1 MVHSD
6 TIWNDVL
13 EVGTAETMIKAKTQ
27 NWCIVALFE
36 TNVRRLEQLRTFWSQ
51 GRCMVHSDTI
61 KNDVLEFGTA
71 EKILKARMQNCAF
84 WCYLKRCFGS
94 WNCLE
99 NFDLVAFFIT
109 SNIRFLNTPVSLQ
122 TLKDMTY
129 SLNCISV
136 LLCTQSVYFVWV
148 VVMEVTSLA
157 DFYSTSLFSN
167 KQSVSIGHTVWGI
180 Y

>member
-1 MVHSD
+1 MKARTIDGAFWRCKNIFFWRWNTLEHFWNQGWCMVHSD
-6 TIWNDVL
+6 AIWNDVL

-61 KNDVLEFGTA
+61 RNDVLEFGTA
-71 EKILKARMQNCAF
+71 EKILKAKMQNCAF

-99 NFDLVAFFIT
+99 NVDLVAFFIT
-109 SNIRFLNTPVSLQ
+109 SNIRFLNTPVHL
-122 TLKDMTY
+122 
-129 SLNCISV
+129 
-136 LLCTQSVYFVWV
+136 
-148 VVMEVTSLA
+148 
-157 DFYSTSLFSN
+157 
-167 KQSVSIGHTVWGI
+167 
-180 Y
+180 